1 MKPDLTKSSPAE
13 RAETIDALCSKL
25 RWLAEILTGRRQF
38 NSRVSDTELTGVV
51 EAMQQAADLL
61 VSLQGQQA
69 SLDGELQEFGNR
81 LAASQRPLPP
91 DAAKLL
97 NEHAFELYAGQQ
109 ASREQERER
118 QPSAWSEFGDGHDY
132 SRTGRH
138 DPLNCRLCLRSGR
151 IAKLEAAE
159 QQIKTLVQ
167 ERDEAKANFLKATHQ
182 AFEAMRMLKVAEQ
195 ERDALREEI
204 QRLKGEQR

>member
-1 MKPDLTKSSPAE
+1 LFLGCNGYVTCSVLGCKDPGAPHDL
-13 RAETIDALCSKL
+13 
-25 RWLAEILTGRRQF
+25 
-38 NSRVSDTELTGVV
+38 
-51 EAMQQAADLL
+51 
-61 VSLQGQQA
+61 LQGQQA

-97 NEHAFELYAGQQ
+97 NEHAFELYGDGQQ

-138 DPLNCRLCLRSGR
+138 DPLNCRPCLR
-151 IAKLEAAE
+151 
-159 QQIKTLVQ
+159 
-167 ERDEAKANFLKATHQ
+167 
-182 AFEAMRMLKVAEQ
+182 Q

-204 QRLKGEQR
+204 ARLKGEQR